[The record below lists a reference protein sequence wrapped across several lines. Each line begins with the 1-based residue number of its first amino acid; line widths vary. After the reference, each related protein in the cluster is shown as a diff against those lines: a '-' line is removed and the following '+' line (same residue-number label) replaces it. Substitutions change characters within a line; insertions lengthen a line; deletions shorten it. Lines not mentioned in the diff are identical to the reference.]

1 MGISHPLSDEFY
13 GGTLLMSPPSSPPAP
28 PSCCSAVDGQDD
40 FLEHEVSRMD
50 TLAGIAIKYGVEI
63 SDIKRANGLVS
74 DSQMYAHKALLI
86 PLPGRPMPSS
96 VKLNGS
102 SQRSKRAWAP
112 NNQQNRDTADSLDSS
127 NSSQQRSSLA
137 MSSLQSYY
145 GLSSQRGDAVDYST
159 EMSLYSKG
167 SSLEETLLNS
177 SSLPDRTQSTARIQN
192 SEGTTNAFTERDGA
206 TGIKSNGATKEKQD
220 GSIRRRQK
228 VEADAQDDL
237 LSDSIKM
244 IRSFLPRPISSIRLN
259 MMDTSSSPDPSSKS
273 SASFLDGFKSAV
285 RKSPSAPSFADTENS
300 NNGVSMWSR
309 SKWAFN
315 HESFTRPLLDGLPK
329 PAPVRRAKAALD

>member
-13 GGTLLMSPPSSPPAP
+13 GGPRGGLGSALLLSPERTPPSSPPP
-28 PSCCSAVDGQDD
+28 PASCCSAVDDQD
-40 FLEHEVSRMD
+40 FLQHEVSRMD

-63 SDIKRANGLVS
+63 SDIKRANSLVT

-102 SQRSKRAWAP
+102 SLRSKRAWAP
-112 NNQQNRDTADSLDSS
+112 NNQQNRDIMDSLDSVKS
-127 NSSQQRSSLA
+127 KQQQSSLA

-145 GLSSQRGDAVDYST
+145 CLSSETGADMDCST
-159 EMSLYSKG
+159 EMSSYSKG
-167 SSLEETLLNS
+167 NS
-177 SSLPDRTQSTARIQN
+177 QGIGSEISPNASPPPDSTQSTGR
-192 SEGTTNAFTERDGA
+192 
-206 TGIKSNGATKEKQD
+206 SNGVTKEKQD

-228 VEADAQDDL
+228 VEADTNDDL

-244 IRSFLPRPISSIRLN
+244 IKSFLPRPVSSIRLST
-259 MMDTSSSPDPSSKS
+259 DSSSPDSVAKS
-273 SASFLDGFKSAV
+273 NGSSFLDGFKSVV
-285 RKSPSAPSFADTENS
+285 RRSPSAPSFADSENGG
-300 NNGVSMWSR
+300 GVSMWSS
-309 SKWAFN
+309 SKWTFN

-329 PAPVRRAKAALD
+329 PSPGRRMKAALD

>member
-13 GGTLLMSPPSSPPAP
+13 GPRGGGVLLSPERTPPSSPPPA
-28 PSCCSAVDGQDD
+28 SCCSAVDQD
-40 FLEHEVSRMD
+40 FMEHEVSRMD

-74 DSQMYAHKALLI
+74 DSQMFAHKALLI

-96 VKLNGS
+96 VRLNGS

-112 NNQQNRDTADSLDSS
+112 NHQQNRDVEDSLDSCKS
-127 NSSQQRSSLA
+127 GQQQSSLA
-137 MSSLQSYY
+137 MSNLQSYY
-145 GLSSQRGDAVDYST
+145 GLDSQRGDYST

-167 SSLEETLLNS
+167 SPQRIGTEALLDYS
-177 SSLPDRTQSTARIQN
+177 SPLDSMQSTGRSQD
-192 SEGTTNAFTERDGA
+192 SEDTTNGA
-206 TGIKSNGATKEKQD
+206 SGTKGNGATKAKQD

-228 VEADAQDDL
+228 VESDHLSNTTDTQDDL

-244 IRSFLPRPISSIRLN
+244 IKSFLPKPLSSIRLN
-259 MMDTSSSPDPSSKS
+259 MDTSSPDPTAKS
-273 SASFLDGFKSAV
+273 NGSLLSGFKSV
-285 RKSPSAPSFADTENS
+285 RKSPSAPNFADSEN
-300 NNGVSMWSR
+300 GISMWSS
-309 SKWAFN
+309 SKWTFN

-329 PAPVRRAKAALD
+329 PSPARRAKAALD

>member
-13 GGTLLMSPPSSPPAP
+13 GGPRGGGLGSALLLSPERTPPPA
-28 PSCCSAVDGQDD
+28 SCCSPVDDGQED
-40 FLEHEVSRMD
+40 FLQHQVSRMD

-63 SDIKRANGLVS
+63 SDIKRANSLVT

-102 SQRSKRAWAP
+102 SLRSKRAWAP
-112 NNQQNRDTADSLDSS
+112 NNQQNGDIVNSLDSDKS
-127 NSSQQRSSLA
+127 RQQQSSLA

-145 GLSSQRGDAVDYST
+145 GLSSQGGDDMDLST

-167 SSLEETLLNS
+167 SSQGIGSEILPIS
-177 SSLPDRTQSTARIQN
+177 SSPPDSTQSTGR
-192 SEGTTNAFTERDGA
+192 G
-206 TGIKSNGATKEKQD
+206 NGATKEKQD

-228 VEADAQDDL
+228 VEADTQDDL

-244 IRSFLPRPISSIRLN
+244 IKSFLPRPVSSMRLN
-259 MMDTSSSPDPSSKS
+259 TDAGSPDPAARSSGG
-273 SASFLDGFKSAV
+273 SFLDGFKSVV
-285 RKSPSAPSFADTENS
+285 RRSPSAPSFADSE
-300 NNGVSMWSR
+300 NNGVSMWSS
-309 SKWAFN
+309 SKWTFN

-329 PAPVRRAKAALD
+329 PATGRRMKAALD